1 MDEVCVECLYAPCF
15 VRTSETHGCHKD
27 PKFKDI
33 TEAQAKSLMRLR
45 KIKEEALLLMKD
57 ILDD

>member
-15 VRTSETHGCHKD
+15 VRTSETNGCIND

-45 KIKEEALLLMKD
+45 KIKEEALLLMYEV
-57 ILDD
+57 LN